1 MRVEHANHSAILADL
16 VSRVV
21 AQHSPLLRLADGN
34 QIITPNFQRHLDQ
47 VMPDTV
53 LLGQHHGAFVVGQD
67 ILDNPLAAFPL
78 AVTKST
84 LHLAIHMQ
92 ALAGAG
98 LAGLL
103 VRPTLERDIVR
114 VSAFPSIHH
123 VLRDNPRI
131 QQGMLGHLGNLA
143 KLICQRLQFSRCS
156 SQYVV
161 GVSRGHAGTTVRL
174 LRIDLGNLVVTL
186 LSMLRMQE
194 QGHIIHRET
203 SSLNLLDQRFNQ
215 LGAEVLNLVCKARVH
230 PFLSLIDIGL
240 FG

>member
-47 VMPDTV
+47 VMPNTV
-53 LLGQHHGAFVVGQD
+53 LLGQHHGAFVVCQD
-67 ILDNPLAAFPL
+67 VLDNPLAAFPL

-123 VLRDNPRI
+123 VLRDNPRV
-131 QQGMLGHLGNLA
+131 QQSLLGHLGNLA
-143 KLICQRLQFSRCS
+143 ELICQTDKRWISGSQHVVSISRA
-156 SQYVV
+156 
-161 GVSRGHAGTTVRL
+161 HT
-174 LRIDLGNLVVTL
+174 
-186 LSMLRMQE
+186 
-194 QGHIIHRET
+194 
-203 SSLNLLDQRFNQ
+203 
-215 LGAEVLNLVCKARVH
+215 
-230 PFLSLIDIGL
+230 
-240 FG
+240 